1 MGGEV
6 SLITLAGVSV
16 RLGGDTI
23 LSDVSV
29 NFGRGERWGI
39 VGRNG
44 TGKTTLFRLITGQ
57 LQPAAG
63 SVSRLPGLRIVLL
76 DQHRDFDGAT
86 TVWDA
91 AAEPFAHLRELERSL
106 AEQAA
111 ALAEDPSP
119 KAMARYDRDLERFE
133 REGGYTYA
141 ARVDAVLQ
149 GLGFDPADARTR
161 PLETLSGGERG
172 RIGLARQLVAPAD
185 VYLFDEP
192 TNHLDLETTR
202 WLEEYLRALDATI
215 LVISHD
221 RAFLDAIVDHVL
233 HLEGGTAIPYTG
245 GYSSFV
251 VQRAERRLAQQRA
264 YEQQQRVIVAEEE
277 FIRRNI
283 AGQNSRQARGRRT
296 RLARLPR
303 LSPPP
308 PEEAVMALRLKAEDR
323 GGDQVLVAENV
334 RLTVPASTPGGA
346 PAPGAAAAVARAGD
360 AAERTIV
367 ESFSTRLA
375 RGEVVGLVGPNGAG
389 KSTLLRA
396 IVGEHPVASGEL
408 RLGASI
414 RVAYYR
420 QDLAQVPADRTLY
433 EAIHDLRPQWD
444 RGQVQGHLGRFGF
457 SGDEVHRRA
466 GSLSGGEQA
475 RLALAMIML
484 SGANLILFDEPT
496 NHLDVETVEALEDAI
511 DAYDGTVILVSHDR
525 ALLRALTTRVW
536 AIRDGRA
543 EVFEGGFA
551 EWEVVQ
557 EERARARAEAEAAQ
571 EAARRERERR
581 AAAAARREEQMA
593 EKQRRAALRE
603 ARRRVEVLE
612 ARIAE
617 LERRVAELTA
627 ALEDPTLYST
637 AEGSM
642 RAYELKSQLD
652 AAKRELDAAL
662 EEWAEAGE
670 ALEALAAR

>member
-1 MGGEV
+1 M

-29 NFGRGERWGI
+29 TFGRGERWGI

-44 TGKTTLFRLITGQ
+44 AGKTTLFRLITGQ

-63 SVSRLPGLRIVLL
+63 SVSRLPGLRIALL
-76 DQHRDFDGAT
+76 DQHREFDGAT

-161 PLETLSGGERG
+161 PLEALSGGERG
-172 RIGLARQLVAPAD
+172 RIGLARQLVSPAD
-185 VYLFDEP
+185 VY
-192 TNHLDLETTR
+192 
-202 WLEEYLRALDATI
+202 
-215 LVISHD
+215 
-221 RAFLDAIVDHVL
+221 
-233 HLEGGTAIPYTG
+233 
-245 GYSSFV
+245 
-251 VQRAERRLAQQRA
+251 
-264 YEQQQRVIVAEEE
+264 
-277 FIRRNI
+277 
-283 AGQNSRQARGRRT
+283 
-296 RLARLPR
+296 
-303 LSPPP
+303 
-308 PEEAVMALRLKAEDR
+308 
-323 GGDQVLVAENV
+323 
-334 RLTVPASTPGGA
+334 
-346 PAPGAAAAVARAGD
+346 
-360 AAERTIV
+360 
-367 ESFSTRLA
+367 
-375 RGEVVGLVGPNGAG
+375 
-389 KSTLLRA
+389 
-396 IVGEHPVASGEL
+396 
-408 RLGASI
+408 
-414 RVAYYR
+414 
-420 QDLAQVPADRTLY
+420 
-433 EAIHDLRPQWD
+433 
-444 RGQVQGHLGRFGF
+444 
-457 SGDEVHRRA
+457 
-466 GSLSGGEQA
+466 
-475 RLALAMIML
+475 
-484 SGANLILFDEPT
+484 LFDEPT

-536 AIRDGRA
+536 ALRDGRV

-551 EWEVVQ
+551 DWEIVQ

-581 AAAAARREEQMA
+581 NAAAARREEQLA

-603 ARRRVEVLE
+603 AQRRVEAVE

-617 LERRVAELTA
+617 LEARVAELTG
-627 ALEDPTLYST
+627 ALEDPALYST

-652 AAKRELDAAL
+652 AAKHELDAAL